1 MGQKFNLKINKNKS
15 NGQCNISLP
24 AKKLKDFD
32 MKNMKRV
39 KITIEGFE

>member
-1 MGQKFNLKINKNKS
+1 MRKKLNLKINKNKS

-24 AKKLKDFD
+24 AKSLNDINLK
-32 MKNMKRV
+32 KMKRI

>member
-1 MGQKFNLKINKNKS
+1 MVKKFNLKINKNKS

-32 MKNMKRV
+32 LKNMKRI